1 MGPLFDAVTL
11 PLLLVGLGYLAG
23 RYAERR
29 HYESIR
35 TRERGFLAVPN
46 VTGKTLQDPRP
57 VQDAQLAVGSV
68 VVSVDYFKRLLTTF
82 RQLFGGEIASYASL
96 LDRARREAI
105 LRMKESC
112 PQADL
117 FLNCRLETATIF
129 SGRRGATGSVEVV
142 AYGTAVWFVQ

>member
-1 MGPLFDAVTL
+1 MELFVDPVTW

-35 TRERGFLAVPN
+35 ARERSFIAVPSI
-46 VTGKTLQDPRP
+46 TAKTLHDPRP
-57 VQDAQLAVGSV
+57 VNDARLAVGSV
-68 VVSVDYFKRLLTTF
+68 VVSVDYFKRMLMGF

-112 PQADL
+112 PGADM

-129 SGRRGATGSVEVV
+129 SGRGRATGSVEVV
-142 AYGTAVWFVQ
+142 AYSTAIWFAS